1 MRFRFFL
8 RLAQTLAILLL
19 CGCAALPHGDP
30 APQTLTILHTNDHHG
45 RFWKNQKGEYGLAA
59 RKTVAD
65 RVRAEA
71 AAQGGHV
78 LLLDAGDINTGVPE
92 SDMLDA
98 EPDIRGM
105 NAMGYDAMAVGNHEF
120 DNPLQVLRKQE
131 GWMHFPLL
139 AANIYDASGQRLFP
153 AYHLF
158 RLPGLTVAVFGLT
171 TETTAIVGNPENIK
185 GLTFRSAVDEAR
197 ELVPRLRGQ
206 ADVVIALTHLGYA
219 ESELP
224 GIPRT
229 GSETLANAVP
239 GIDLIVDGH
248 SHSQLGAPV
257 LENGTVIVQAG
268 EHGKYV
274 GRVDLLRD
282 KGQVRLVGGSLL
294 PVNLA
299 GNVDGRSASVGEA
312 VPEDPAMLALL
323 APFQE
328 QGESALGTVI
338 GHAGGTFSADRAV
351 MRSAQTELG
360 TLACMAIM
368 EKTGA
373 DVAVMNSGGIRA
385 GLASGPITYKD
396 VLTVKPFGNTVCT
409 VDMTAAELTEYLR
422 LTASLPQ
429 GSGGFAQYGGVGF
442 ELREG
447 AVRNV
452 VVQGRP
458 LDAKQMYTVVLDN
471 YLASG
476 GDGYPRVDNR
486 QGFVNTG
493 FVDADVLRE
502 HITRHSPLDP
512 AAYAPAGAVRRE

>member
-1 MRFRFFL
+1 M
-8 RLAQTLAILLL
+8 
-19 CGCAALPHGDP
+19 
-30 APQTLTILHTNDHHG
+30 
-45 RFWKNQKGEYGLAA
+45 
-59 RKTVAD
+59 
-65 RVRAEA
+65 
-71 AAQGGHV
+71 
-78 LLLDAGDINTGVPE
+78 
-92 SDMLDA
+92 
-98 EPDIRGM
+98 
-105 NAMGYDAMAVGNHEF
+105 
-120 DNPLQVLRKQE
+120 
-131 GWMHFPLL
+131 
-139 AANIYDASGQRLFP
+139 
-153 AYHLF
+153 
-158 RLPGLTVAVFGLT
+158 
-171 TETTAIVGNPENIK
+171 
-185 GLTFRSAVDEAR
+185 
-197 ELVPRLRGQ
+197 
-206 ADVVIALTHLGYA
+206 
-219 ESELP
+219 
-224 GIPRT
+224 
-229 GSETLANAVP
+229 P

-248 SHSQLGAPV
+248 SHSQLGDPV
-257 LENGTVIVQAG
+257 QENGTVIVQAG

-299 GNVDGRSASVGEA
+299 GKMDGRSAPMGEA

-338 GHAGGTFSADRAV
+338 GHAGGTFTADRAV

-396 VLTVKPFGNTVCT
+396 VLTVKPFGNTVCI

-442 ELREG
+442 ELRDG
-447 AVRNV
+447 AVCNV